1 MINTNRGIS
10 PTVREGSDHSSA
22 EPSLTVGLM
31 PRSRRAKPGNARYT
45 KQEMATVSHVGLFRK
60 NILLALCMLA
70 WAFGSSPAHA
80 QDQLPELVRRIKPS
94 AVAIETFDARGEKL
108 SRGSGFFV
116 DVDRVVTN
124 RHVIDGAYR
133 AEVHLNSG
141 NSFQV
146 KSVLAIDAEGDLAL
160 LKVDAPANLVRPLSL
175 DRTSPQEGESVVVI
189 GNPFGLEGS
198 VTNGIV
204 SAVRDIPGFGR
215 IIQITAPI
223 SPGSSGSPVVN
234 MQGQVIGVATLQIT
248 GGQSVNFAI
257 PSDRIALLDRSAQ
270 TQTGT
275 TMSLGELVAATGRNK
290 RARAVEFFRD
300 GLSFLTKDDCQNAL
314 PYFQRATESDN
325 SYAEAWAQTGF
336 CNEKLGRH
344 AEAIEA
350 SKKAVGI
357 RPSAESFFNIGL
369 ANYYLKQYRESEAAY
384 RQAIKLDPY
393 NAADAYYA
401 LGLTYRE
408 WGQFDDEI
416 QAYKHALR
424 LKPDYARAYDR
435 MGQRY
440 LQMKKYA
447 EAIEAFKQLAVLRP
461 GDANALNSLGEAY
474 EALNRHDDSAEAF
487 RQAIRLKPDFG
498 KAYFNLGKTLL
509 AQGNRDAAIEQY
521 VILQN
526 LDEDWAEKLYGLIY
540 P

>member
-1 MINTNRGIS
+1 MRLVDARQAIFRILVLLGAVALLILPAPRT
-10 PTVREGSDHSSA
+10 SS
-22 EPSLTVGLM
+22 
-31 PRSRRAKPGNARYT
+31 
-45 KQEMATVSHVGLFRK
+45 
-60 NILLALCMLA
+60 
-70 WAFGSSPAHA
+70 
-80 QDQLPELVRRIKPS
+80 QDALPELVRRIKPS

-108 SRGSGFFV
+108 ARGSGFFI
-116 DVDRVVTN
+116 DIDRVVTN
-124 RHVIDGAYR
+124 RHVIDGAFR

-141 NSFQV
+141 HSFPV
-146 KSVLAIDAEGDLAL
+146 KNVLAIDAEGDVAL

-257 PSDRIALLDRSAQ
+257 PSERIAQLDRT
-270 TQTGT
+270 TQSDASQQ
-275 TMSLGELVAATGRNK
+275 MSLGDLVAATGRNK
-290 RARAVEFFRD
+290 RARAVEYFRD
-300 GLSFLTKDDCQNAL
+300 GLSFLSKDDCQRAL
-314 PYFQRATESDN
+314 PYFQKATESDN
-325 SYAEAWAQTGF
+325 GYGEAWAQTGF
-336 CNEKLGRH
+336 CSEKLGHH

-350 SKKAVGI
+350 SKRAVAI
-357 RPSAESFFNIGL
+357 RPSAESYFNIGL
-369 ANYYLKQYRESEAAY
+369 ANYYLKQYRESEQAY

-401 LGLTYRE
+401 LGLTYRD

-416 QAYKHALR
+416 QAYKQAIR
-424 LKPDYARAYDR
+424 LKPDYFAAYER
-435 MGQRY
+435 LGQRY
-440 LQMKKYA
+440 LQLKKYP
-447 EAIEAFKQLAVLRP
+447 EAIDAFKQLSAQRP
-461 GDANALNSLGEAY
+461 GDASAQNNLGEAY
-474 EALNRHDDSAEAF
+474 EAMGKHDEAVEAF
-487 RQAIRLKPDFG
+487 KQATRLKPDFG

-509 AQGNRDAAIEQY
+509 GQGNRDGAIEQY
-521 VILQN
+521 VVLQN
-526 LDEDWAEKLYGLIY
+526 LDQDWAEKLYGLIY